1 MKLKFLPAL
10 LLPLA
15 VTAACASALEWK
27 TTHLELK
34 VAPLQKTA
42 EAWFE
47 FTNTS
52 PKVVKITGVDSSC
65 DCLDATP
72 SATVI
77 APGATGRIN
86 AHFSLADRYGVLRRT
101 ILVATD
107 EGTAPT
113 ALTAELEVP
122 EAATLAP
129 RSVEWKIGAA
139 VTEQAVDVTIADGIE
154 LALHA
159 VHATS
164 DAFTTRLETLAPG
177 RHYRLH
183 VTPRS
188 TTAVANAA
196 FRLYGKT
203 PSGQDVVL
211 SAYGNVR

>member
-1 MKLKFLPAL
+1 MKLLPAPL
-10 LLPLA
+10 LLLA
-15 VTAACASALEWK
+15 VTAVCASALEWK

-34 VAPLQKTA
+34 VAPLQKTT

-47 FTNTS
+47 FTNSS
-52 PKVVKITGVDSSC
+52 PRAVKITRVDSSC

-77 APGATGRIN
+77 APGASGRIN

-101 ILVATD
+101 ILVTTD

-113 ALTAELEVP
+113 ALTAQLEVP
-122 EAATLAP
+122 ETATLAP
-129 RSVEWKIGAA
+129 RSVEWKLGAA
-139 VTEQAVDVTIADGIE
+139 LTSQAVEVSIADGIE
-154 LALHA
+154 LALHT

-164 DAFTTRLETLAPG
+164 DAFTTRLETVAAG

-188 TTAVANAA
+188 TAAVANAA

>member
-1 MKLKFLPAL
+1 MKSLPTLAL
-10 LLPLA
+10 LLA
-15 VTAACASALEWK
+15 VTAVRITALEWK
-27 TTHLELK
+27 STHLELK

-52 PKVVKITGVDSSC
+52 PRSVKITGVDSSC
-65 DCLDATP
+65 DCLEATP

-101 ILVATD
+101 IIVTTD

-113 ALTAELEVP
+113 ALTTQLEVP

-129 RSVEWKIGAA
+129 RSLEWKVGAA
-139 VTEQAVDVTIADGIE
+139 ITEQAVDISIADGIE
-154 LALHA
+154 LALHT

-164 DAFTTRLETLAPG
+164 DAFITRLETVAAG
-177 RHYRLH
+177 RRYRLH

-188 TTAVANAA
+188 TAAVANAA
-196 FRLYGKT
+196 FRLYGRT